1 MTDEPPRPDPGFRV
15 YVERGPLKA
24 DVTFAVIDAY
34 DISVNSMD
42 FGSGF
47 LSTEEVRSLHQLGVA
62 IGAEPFRYC
71 HDICTC
77 GHDSERHALPYHKVR
92 TCREKG
98 CPCTKFED
106 DPLQW
111 PEGE

>member
-62 IGAEPFRYC
+62 IGAEPFHYLYDQC
-71 HDICTC
+71 VC
-77 GHDSERHALPYHKVR
+77 GHDSSWHYSGRK
-92 TCREKG
+92 CREQE
-98 CPCTKFED
+98 CPCKRFED

-111 PEGE
+111 PEES